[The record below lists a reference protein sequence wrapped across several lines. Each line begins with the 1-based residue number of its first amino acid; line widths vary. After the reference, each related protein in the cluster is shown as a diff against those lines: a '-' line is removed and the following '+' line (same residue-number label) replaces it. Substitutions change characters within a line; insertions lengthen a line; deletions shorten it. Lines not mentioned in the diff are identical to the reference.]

1 MSDTTTRP
9 VEVVVTC
16 KECTFQHK
24 KVINVEPH
32 MILIKA
38 REVVN
43 EAGDKHKHDGRS
55 VGFTYVVN
63 ETKK

>member
-1 MSDTTTRP
+1 
-9 VEVVVTC
+9 
-16 KECTFQHK
+16 
-24 KVINVEPH
+24 

-43 EAGDKHKHDGRS
+43 EAGNMHKHAGRA

-63 ETKK
+63 ETKN